1 MSLKAEYELLKQHGF
16 ELTFMTKNDIET
28 NYPFSREAAIYSYN
42 DGELNPFKFTHAL
55 FDYAAKK
62 NVRIYENTEM
72 NGHHYDQ
79 QQERMIIT
87 TKTGKIHSCTPGH
100 FCSRL

>member
-1 MSLKAEYELLKQHGF
+1 MRQTIPLVERG
-16 ELTFMTKNDIET
+16 
-28 NYPFSREAAIYSYN
+28 AIYSYN

-72 NGHHYDQ
+72 NGHDYDQ

-87 TKTGKIHSCTPGH
+87 TKTGKSIHARQVIFAAGYEGIDIKKREKSLLC
-100 FCSRL
+100 